1 MKEILRRG
9 CISFAIS
16 AFLGLMVNLLIDVI
30 GNIVGNP
37 AFISMSPGFV
47 AMFPTPAMAAYV
59 NVLVYGAIG
68 ATFAMMTFVFDCDRI
83 GFLIQSVIYFVTTGI
98 VCTAVTIL
106 LWQLHHYPQALIGT
120 LSGYG
125 VTYIIMGIAQF
136 KRLKADIREVNERI
150 AGLTLPVQQNGT
162 HRLKE

>member
-1 MKEILRRG
+1 MKEILKRS

-16 AFLGLMVNLLIDVI
+16 AFSGLTINLLIDLI
-30 GNIVGNP
+30 GNAEGIP
-37 AFISMSPGFV
+37 AFISMSPVFV
-47 AMFPTPAMAAYV
+47 AMFPTPAMAAYI
-59 NVLVYGAIG
+59 NVLLYGVIG
-68 ATFAMMTFVFDCDRI
+68 AAFAGMTFIFDFDRI
-83 GFLIQSVIYFVTTGI
+83 GFLIQSLIYFATTGI

-120 LSGYG
+120 LAGYG
-125 VTYIIMGIAQF
+125 VTYIIMGMVQL

-150 AGLTLPVQQNGT
+150 ARLTLPMQQNGT